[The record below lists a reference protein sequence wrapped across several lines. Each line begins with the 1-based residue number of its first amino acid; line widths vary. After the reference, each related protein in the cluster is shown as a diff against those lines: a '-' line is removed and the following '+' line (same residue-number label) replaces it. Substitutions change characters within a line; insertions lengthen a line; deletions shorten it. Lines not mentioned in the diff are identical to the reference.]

1 MSYFSVSL
9 TAKLDFTVL
18 SNSNYVW
25 CVPKGKG
32 GYWERAVIGKGRLL
46 GKDGYW
52 ERAVIGKGQLFSDN
66 SETWHGLTILYQV
79 TTKDV
84 LLQ

>member
-9 TAKLDFTVL
+9 PAKLDFTVL

-32 GYWERAVIGKGRLL
+32 GYLVIIPR
-46 GKDGYW
+46 
-52 ERAVIGKGQLFSDN
+52 
-66 SETWHGLTILYQV
+66 HGMV
-79 TTKDV
+79 
-84 LLQ
+84 